1 MDRGYH
7 VVVDTLD
14 APFQSGPSGVPSVPI
29 EIERK
34 FLLKSDE
41 WQSSVT
47 ETISLKDGL
56 IARFG
61 EGKVRVRHAGNRA
74 FITVKGPRCGISR
87 PEYEYEIPVSEAE
100 EILAL
105 CDLPHVEKTRHI
117 VLHAGMKWAVDVHH
131 GPLAGIEFA
140 EVELEDPDQPIFLP
154 PWAGEEVTED
164 PRYRKST
171 LLRLA
176 AQAAKQDP

>member
-1 MDRGYH
+1 MA
-7 VVVDTLD
+7 V
-14 APFQSGPSGVPSVPI
+14 

-41 WQSSVT
+41 WRAGVVQT
-47 ETISLKDGL
+47 FSLKDGL

-87 PEYEYEIPVSEAE
+87 PEYEYEIPLTEAD

-117 VLHAGMKWAVDVHH
+117 VPYAGLKWAVDVHL
-131 GPLAGIEFA
+131 GPLSGIEFA
-140 EVELEDPDQPIFLP
+140 EVELGHPNQPISLP
-154 PWAGEEVTED
+154 PWAGEEVTDD
-164 PRYRKST
+164 PRYRKTT
-171 LLRLA
+171 LLSLA
-176 AQAAKQDP
+176 AQATRAGS